1 MTGQVSKLVMNLQ
14 EEGQEAGRQGDRR
27 CWNVV
32 SWMERMKGIEAYV
45 GAVRMRPGPIA
56 VNEVHCLLR
65 MDNEVK
71 WELRVIPL

>member
-1 MTGQVSKLVMNLQ
+1 
-14 EEGQEAGRQGDRR
+14 
-27 CWNVV
+27 
-32 SWMERMKGIEAYV
+32 MKGIEAYV